1 MGLFSG
7 LLAAEQFAD
16 ACEEGDGC
24 RSDEFPACGQEA
36 GNRAPKAFLGGH
48 CGSAAERT
56 PEPGWWKKFQ
66 PTPQP

>member
-1 MGLFSG
+1 MVASVKALNSG
-7 LLAAEQFAD
+7 EV
-16 ACEEGDGC
+16 
-24 RSDEFPACGQEA
+24 
-36 GNRAPKAFLGGH
+36 H